1 MKDFWARFLSTLLHP
16 LLTPIYALLIIWYS
30 PLQGLKSLIAA
41 ESLSSILGPMIF
53 FTTVVPVLLLISL
66 KYLGVIQ
73 SVTLNDRGDR
83 IYPLL
88 GAMLSNLVLAWIF
101 HRMGTGSFLK
111 VMALAAA
118 ALVLVAWIITLW
130 WKISIHMASLGG
142 FLAIMAFGFLID
154 NQPILPPAAGMI
166 AIAVL
171 LGWARI
177 ERKAHSP
184 AQVVAGLLLGLFI
197 LGFALKFTLC

>member
-1 MKDFWARFLSTLLHP
+1 MKDFWARFLSTVLHP
-16 LLTPIYALLIIWYS
+16 LLTPVYAILIIWYA
-30 PLQGLKSLIAA
+30 PLQGLKSQIAA
-41 ESLSSILGPMIF
+41 ESLSAILGPMLF

-66 KYLGVIQ
+66 KYLGVIR
-73 SVTLNDRGDR
+73 SVTLNERGDR
-83 IYPLL
+83 KYPLL
-88 GAMLSNLVLAWIF
+88 GAMLSNLGLAWVY
-101 HRMGTGSFLK
+101 HQMGTGSFLK
-111 VMALAAA
+111 VMALASA

-142 FLAIMAFGFLID
+142 FLAIMAYGFFTD
-154 NQPILPPAAGMI
+154 NQPMLLPLTGIVAM
-166 AIAVL
+166 AIL

-197 LGFALKFTLC
+197 LGFALQFTLY

>member
-16 LLTPIYALLIIWYS
+16 LLTPVYALLIIWYT
-30 PLQGLKSLIAA
+30 PLQGLKSRIAA
-41 ESLSSILGPMIF
+41 ESFSSILVPMIL
-53 FTTVVPVLLLISL
+53 FTTIVPVLLLISL

-73 SVTLNDRGDR
+73 SVTLNDRTDR
-83 IYPLL
+83 KYPLL
-88 GAMLSNLVLAWIF
+88 GAMLSNLGLAWVF
-101 HRMGTGSFLK
+101 HQMGAGSFLK
-111 VMALAAA
+111 LMALASA

-142 FLAIMAFGFLID
+142 FLAIMAFGFFTD
-154 NQPILPPAAGMI
+154 NQPMLLPIAGMV
-166 AIAVL
+166 AMAVL

-197 LGFALKFTLC
+197 LGYTLKLLLV